1 MQSTCLNVRPDPTFL
16 GRLATTLC
24 SHVTITDEPPTA
36 GIGAD
41 GEHIWMKYKLIRS
54 MAHNWS
60 HSFMSEMNYVDGAF
74 VYEDVYKLAR
84 ERRGEKVIINWIPA
98 DSEVSRDLPSRVQK
112 CAEAY
117 WAGLSEHLRRH
128 HVDASALKIFR
139 TEVYVAENFRMYV
152 RAFVIDDRDKEHVAF
167 VWR

>member
-1 MQSTCLNVRPDPTFL
+1 MSDPTHL
-16 GRLATTLC
+16 SWAVSTDIVLACNNHGRAANGGHW
-24 SHVTITDEPPTA
+24 SRQ
-36 GIGAD
+36 GAHLD
-41 GEHIWMKYKLIRS
+41 DKLIRS

-74 VYEDVYKLAR
+74 VYEDVYKFAR
-84 ERRGEKVIINWIPA
+84 ERRGEKVIINWIPV
-98 DSEVSRDLPSRVQK
+98 DGEVSRDLPSRVQK
-112 CAEAY
+112 CVEAY

-167 VWR
+167 VWS